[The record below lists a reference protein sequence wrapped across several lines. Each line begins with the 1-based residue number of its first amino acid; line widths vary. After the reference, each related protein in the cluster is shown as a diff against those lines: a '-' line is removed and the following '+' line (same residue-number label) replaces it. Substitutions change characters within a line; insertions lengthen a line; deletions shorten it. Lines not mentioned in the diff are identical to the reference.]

1 MILRLKGFVKSKA
14 PQSAISLSYLIF
26 NMNQK
31 FYALYALKRISRIEL
46 SIGLDVAAGAM
57 AKPDDATGHAAHF
70 GGYLSGHAEESPK
83 KLYKT

>member
-1 MILRLKGFVKSKA
+1 
-14 PQSAISLSYLIF
+14 
-26 NMNQK
+26 
-31 FYALYALKRISRIEL
+31 
-46 SIGLDVAAGAM
+46 VAAGAM